1 MSYLNAY
8 GKKRRFQE
16 GGCGCGSV
24 QAGPEQGGG
33 QEEEILALA
42 QATGGD
48 QAAAQL
54 GAMLAPMILQE
65 VQAGGGGGEEEMAPQ
80 EAQPV
85 FRKGGKFVGTI
96 ASNFLKYTLK
106 LVPLLV

>member
-1 MSYLNAY
+1 VWLRLQFKQVLNKAAVDKR
-8 GKKRRFQE
+8 KKF
-16 GGCGCGSV
+16 
-24 QAGPEQGGG
+24 
-33 QEEEILALA
+33 ALA
-42 QATGGD
+42 QATVGGD

-96 ASNFLKYTLK
+96 A
-106 LVPLLV
+106 

>member
-16 GGCGCGSV
+16 GGVAPAGPV
-24 QAGPEQGGG
+24 QAGPEQGVVDKRKK
-33 QEEEILALA
+33 LALA
-42 QATGGD
+42 QATVGD
-48 QAAAQL
+48 QAAAAQL
-54 GAMLAPMILQE
+54 GAMFSMILQE

-85 FRKGGKFVGTI
+85 FRKVE
-96 ASNFLKYTLK
+96 NL
-106 LVPLLV
+106 

>member
-16 GGCGCGSV
+16 GGVAPAAAPV
-24 QAGPEQGGG
+24 QAGPEQGGGG

-42 QATGGD
+42 QATVGGD
-48 QAAAQL
+48 QAAAAQL

-65 VQAGGGGGEEEMAPQ
+65 VQAVVEVRRNGPSRSTKYLERWKICRDNSKQ
-80 EAQPV
+80 
-85 FRKGGKFVGTI
+85 
-96 ASNFLKYTLK
+96 FLSI
-106 LVPLLV
+106 P

>member
-16 GGCGCGSV
+16 GGVAPAAAPV
-24 QAGPEQGGG
+24 QAGPEQGGGG

-42 QATGGD
+42 QATVGGD
-48 QAAAQL
+48 QAAAAQL

-65 VQAGGGGGEEEMAPQ
+65 VQAGVVE
-80 EAQPV
+80 V
-85 FRKGGKFVGTI
+85 RKKWP
-96 ASNFLKYTLK
+96 LKHNQYLEK
-106 LVPLLV
+106 VENL